1 MVVPL
6 RRNQSDSSESKIG
19 SRCGPADGTVTWPS
33 ACSLEPG
40 PAAPFVAVPALP
52 ALGPSLP
59 WMFWL
64 PTGNCGPCGG
74 GWTAPP
80 KAGILLRPP
89 AAAAG
94 GSVSSR

>member
-33 ACSLEPG
+33 ACSPG
-40 PAAPFVAVPALP
+40 PGQAPFVAVPALP

-74 GWTAPP
+74 WTAPP
-80 KAGILLRPP
+80 KAGILLGPP
-89 AAAAG
+89 AA
-94 GSVSSR
+94 GSVSSH